1 MHKLVILI
9 EPLDDWDAF
18 EEAWP
23 AFLHL
28 VESMPALRRE
38 AISRVDAFLYGETP
52 YAQMHELFFE
62 NLKSAQESMASEQG
76 RAAGKLL
83 QAMTG
88 GRMALFFADHKE
100 DDLENIQ
107 THIQKQRAKKNM
119 DAEENLIT

>member
-9 EPLDDWDAF
+9 EPLDDWDSF

-23 AFLHL
+23 TFLHL
-28 VESMPALRRE
+28 VETMPALQRE
-38 AISRVDAFLYGETP
+38 AISRVEGFLFGEIP
-52 YAQMHELFFE
+52 FAQMHELFFE
-62 NLKSAQESMASEQG
+62 DLKVAQEAMASEQG

-88 GRMALFFADHKE
+88 GRMTLFFADHKE

-107 THIQKQRAKKNM
+107 KFTQQSGDTPGSQQNQ
-119 DAEENLIT
+119 DQ

>member
-9 EPLDDWDAF
+9 EPQIDWDTF

-38 AISRVDAFLYGETP
+38 ATSRIEGFLYGEIP
-52 YAQMHELFFE
+52 FAQMHELYFD
-62 NLKSAQESMASEQG
+62 NLQAAQEAMASEQG

-88 GRMALFFADHKE
+88 GRMTLFFADHKE
-100 DDLENIQ
+100 DDLE
-107 THIQKQRAKKNM
+107 HIQKYKLS
-119 DAEENLIT
+119 DAGVPGSQASEQE

>member
-9 EPLDDWDAF
+9 EPLEDWEAF

-38 AISRVDAFLYGETP
+38 AISRVDGFLYGATP
-52 YAQMHELFFE
+52 YVQMHELFFE
-62 NLKSAQESMASEQG
+62 NLKAAQESMASEQG

-107 THIQKQRAKKNM
+107 KHVRKQHARKNI
-119 DAEENLIT
+119 DAEEGLIS

>member
-9 EPLDDWDAF
+9 EPLEDWDAF

-23 AFLHL
+23 TFLHL
-28 VESMPALRRE
+28 VETMPALKRE
-38 AISRVDAFLYGETP
+38 AISRVERFLYGEIP
-52 YAQMHELFFE
+52 YAQMHELYFE
-62 NLKSAQESMASEQG
+62 NLDAAQEAMASDQG
-76 RAAGKLL
+76 RTAGKLL

-107 THIQKQRAKKNM
+107 KYRTQSNSAPGAQ
-119 DAEENLIT
+119 ENGDG

>member
-28 VESMPALRRE
+28 VETMPALRRE
-38 AISRVDAFLYGETP
+38 AISRVDAFLYGVTP
-52 YAQMHELFFE
+52 YTQMHELFFE

-88 GRMALFFADHKE
+88 GRMTLFFADHKE
-100 DDLENIQ
+100 DDLDNIQ
-107 THIQKQRAKKNM
+107 KYKPSEGANLEV
-119 DAEENLIT
+119 EENRNE